1 MSFTCNYSHFVG
13 ENGQIL
19 IESGIFALSGAITN
33 WFAVHMLFEKVPGLY
48 GSGIIPSRF
57 EEFKNGIKIML
68 MNQFFTD
75 ENIHKFLGNSKNFN
89 LSEEQKVLFLWSC
102 LCCDEKSY
110 GWNVGDVWR

>member
-1 MSFTCNYSHFVG
+1 MNKSVLTNIICLSLVIIGGFVG

-89 LSEEQKVLFLWSC
+89 LSEEQKVLFLVVLS
-102 LCCDEKSY
+102 LL
-110 GWNVGDVWR
+110 